1 MMVFWRLLRIVTH
14 PVALAGVAAVLIAL
28 GGGHY
33 VRIRADLATAQEAL
47 QESRDNHVRAMAA
60 LAQRERELRL
70 LEVIASQKRVQ
81 SSSKSQTCISLPRIK
96 CAMPVS
102 LRKYCRCKKE

>member
-60 LAQRERELRL
+60 LAQRERELSRL
-70 LEVIASQKRVQ
+70 RATETRSRAIIEQGRGTHADG
-81 SSSKSQTCISLPRIK
+81 
-96 CAMPVS
+96 PVTDLQRRYLDG
-102 LRKYCRCKKE
+102 LR